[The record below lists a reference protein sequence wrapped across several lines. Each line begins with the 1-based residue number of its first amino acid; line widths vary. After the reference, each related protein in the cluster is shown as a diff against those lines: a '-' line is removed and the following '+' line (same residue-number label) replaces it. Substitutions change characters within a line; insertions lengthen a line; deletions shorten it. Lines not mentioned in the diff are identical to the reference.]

1 MSAGKTAG
9 KLRLVLA
16 STSVYR
22 KQLLDRLGVPF
33 TVAAPNV
40 DESPLP
46 GESAADLVGRL
57 ARSKAEVV
65 ARRHTHSL
73 VVGSDQLAMC
83 GRDVLGKPGSG
94 DRAIAQLKSLSGHR
108 VVFHT
113 AVHVMLSDT
122 GANEGHLDVTTV
134 HFRRLSEEEIKR
146 YVARDK
152 PYDSAGGFKVEA
164 LGIIAYLLSNP
175 LRAGL
180 VSDLSRYPFWGSG
193 VWERDQLLEAVQHL
207 IAERTRR

>member
-1 MSAGKTAG
+1 MSVGKAPG
-9 KLRLVLA
+9 KVRLVLA
-16 STSVYR
+16 STSAYR
-22 KQLLDRLGVPF
+22 KQLIERLGVPF

-46 GESAADLVGRL
+46 GESAVDLVARL

-65 ARRHTHSL
+65 ARRHTNSL

-94 DRAIAQLKSLSGHR
+94 ERAIAQLKSLSGHR
-108 VVFHT
+108 VVFNT
-113 AVHVMLSDT
+113 AVHVVLSDS

-134 HFRRLSEEEIKR
+134 HFRRLTEEEIRR
-146 YVARDK
+146 YVTRDK

-164 LGIIAYLLSNP
+164 LGISLFDRIDSHDPTALIGLP
-175 LRAGL
+175 LIWLAAAL
-180 VSDLSRYPFWGSG
+180 
-193 VWERDQLLEAVQHL
+193 
-207 IAERTRR
+207 RRHGFTVP

>member
-1 MSAGKTAG
+1 MSTGKGAG

-16 STSVYR
+16 STSAYR
-22 KQLLDRLGVPF
+22 KQLVERLGVPF

-46 GESAADLVGRL
+46 GESAVDLVARL

-65 ARRHTHSL
+65 ARRQTNAL
-73 VVGSDQLAMC
+73 VIGSDQLALC
-83 GRDVLGKPGSG
+83 GRDMLGKPGSG
-94 DRAIAQLKSLSGHR
+94 ERAIAQLKSLSGQR
-108 VVFHT
+108 VVFNT
-113 AVHVMLSDT
+113 AVHIVHSDS

-134 HFRRLSEEEIKR
+134 HFRRLTDEEIRR

-164 LGIIAYLLSNP
+164 LGISLFDRVDSHDPTALVGLP
-175 LRAGL
+175 LIWLAAALRKHGFT
-180 VSDLSRYPFWGSG
+180 VP
-193 VWERDQLLEAVQHL
+193 
-207 IAERTRR
+207 

>member
-1 MSAGKTAG
+1 MSAGKSGA

-22 KQLLDRLGVPF
+22 KQLLERLGVPF

-57 ARSKAEVV
+57 ARTKAEVV
-65 ARRHTHSL
+65 ARRSTHSL
-73 VVGSDQLAMC
+73 VIGSDQLAMC

-108 VVFHT
+108 VVFNT
-113 AVHVMLSDT
+113 AVHIVLSDSGT
-122 GANEGHLDVTTV
+122 NEGHLDVTTV
-134 HFRRLSEEEIKR
+134 HFRRLSEDEIRR
-146 YVARDK
+146 YVTRDK

-164 LGIIAYLLSNP
+164 LGISLFDKVDSHDPTALVGLP
-175 LRAGL
+175 LIWLAAALRKHGFT
-180 VSDLSRYPFWGSG
+180 VP
-193 VWERDQLLEAVQHL
+193 
-207 IAERTRR
+207 

>member
-1 MSAGKTAG
+1 MPAVSAGKEP

-22 KQLLDRLGVPF
+22 KQLLERLGIPF
-33 TVAAPNV
+33 TVAAPNI

-57 ARSKAEVV
+57 ARTKAEVV
-65 ARRHTHSL
+65 ARRSTHSL
-73 VVGSDQLAMC
+73 VIGSDQLAMC

-108 VVFHT
+108 VVFNT
-113 AVHVMLSDT
+113 AVHVVISDAGT
-122 GANEGHLDVTTV
+122 NEGHLDVTTV
-134 HFRRLSEEEIKR
+134 HFRRLSDDEIRR
-146 YVARDK
+146 YVTRDK

-164 LGIIAYLLSNP
+164 LGISLFDKVDTHDPTALVGLPLIWLSSV
-175 LRAGL
+175 LRKHGFNA
-180 VSDLSRYPFWGSG
+180 P
-193 VWERDQLLEAVQHL
+193 
-207 IAERTRR
+207 